1 MAAALAKPSEDAKDG
16 AGSDTATTGSSN
28 PDAAAETERI
38 KAYPT
43 DAMAAD
49 ETYDVPAVRSILA
62 AGRVEFAQAHLRG

>member
-28 PDAAAETERI
+28 PDAAVETERI

-49 ETYDVPAVRSILA
+49 ETYDVPAV
-62 AGRVEFAQAHLRG
+62 